1 MDVQLAREVM
11 EIAKAAVRVGI
22 TTDEIDAIVHQATI
36 ERNAYPSP
44 LNYRQFPKSVCLFVS
59 FSDLT
64 LGHSD

>member
-44 LNYRQFPKSVCLFVS
+44 LNYRQFPKSVCLSVS
-59 FSDLT
+59 LLWPGPCT
-64 LGHSD
+64 P